1 MGSQTVTLIA
11 GPTASGKSALAVALA
26 ERIDALVVNA
36 DSMQVYADLHV
47 LTARP
52 GAEDL
57 ARAEHRLYGHVD
69 AADAYS
75 VARWLGDV
83 EGILETASADR
94 RPVILVGGT
103 GLYFRAL
110 TKGLSSVP
118 PIDEAVRTRLRALA
132 ADVPGVELHRLLRER
147 DPDMA
152 DRLEPGDTQ
161 RITRALE
168 VVESTGRSLFDWQ
181 AETGTP
187 LVADTAPRVVLAP
200 PRRWLHARIAARFD
214 TMIASGAISE
224 ARRLAARDL
233 SPALPAMKAIG
244 VRELANLPDMSEG
257 LAAAVERCVVQT
269 RQYAKRQETFF
280 RGQLGDWPRLDPSA
294 SALGELVTQLARH
307 P

>member
-1 MGSQTVTLIA
+1 MGSQAVTLIA
-11 GPTASGKSALAVALA
+11 GPTASGKSALAVTLA
-26 ERIDALVVNA
+26 EKTGALVVNA
-36 DSMQVYADLHV
+36 DSMQVYADLDV

-52 GAEDL
+52 GADDL
-57 ARAEHRLYGHVD
+57 ARADHRLYGHID

-83 EGILETASADR
+83 ETTLASATADGH
-94 RPVILVGGT
+94 PVILVGGT

-118 PIDEAVRTRLRALA
+118 PIDEAVRTRLRAMA
-132 ADVPGVELHRLLRER
+132 AEAPGDELHRLLRAR

-168 VVESTGRSLFDWQ
+168 VVESTGRSLLHWQ
-181 AETGTP
+181 GQTGTP
-187 LVADTAPRVVLAP
+187 LIARSASRLVLAP

-214 TMIASGAISE
+214 TMIAQGAISE
-224 ARRLAARDL
+224 ARRLAARGL

-244 VRELANLPDMSEG
+244 VRELANLPDMDAG
-257 LAAAVERCVVQT
+257 LAAAVERCVAQT

-280 RGQLGDWPRLDPSA
+280 RGQLGDWPRLDPGA
-294 SALGELVTQLARH
+294 STLRELVTQLARH